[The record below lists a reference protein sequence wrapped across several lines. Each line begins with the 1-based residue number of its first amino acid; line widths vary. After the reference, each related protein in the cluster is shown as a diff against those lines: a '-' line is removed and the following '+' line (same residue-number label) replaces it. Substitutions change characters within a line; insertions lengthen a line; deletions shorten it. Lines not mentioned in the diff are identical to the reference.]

1 MAIYQFIKH
10 KVNLMR
16 FIENQ
21 IVPSFVELELQLE
34 FDEPTAEEVTETI
47 SGIDLFIKSILASG
61 IMFKFNN
68 ETAHNYFFPNGEEI
82 ELGNIPISTPDEP
95 TDEIVIKILYRKLN
109 AILPDTASIELIRMH
124 NFDDVETI
132 MVYDGEFT
140 EFPSAKTMAGPF
152 SYYEEAWWDRKDFDT
167 FDFAGHSEEDV
178 IEFHKEMKEDES
190 DKQLEQFEIEQVI
203 DNVLQLKFGVTDDSQ

>member
-21 IVPSFVELELQLE
+21 IVPSFVELELQIE
-34 FDEPTAEEVTETI
+34 FDEPSADEVTEAIT
-47 SGIDLFIKSILASG
+47 SIDLFIKSIVSSG

-68 ETAHNYFFPNGEEI
+68 DIAHNYFFPNGEEI

-95 TDEIVIKILYRKLN
+95 TDEIVIKVLYRKLN
-109 AILPDTASIELIRMH
+109 AIIPDTASIELIRMH

-132 MVYDGEFT
+132 MVYDGEFE
-140 EFPSAKTMAGPF
+140 EFPSAKAMAGPF

-167 FDFAGHSEEDV
+167 FDFAGNSAEEV
-178 IEFHKEMKEDES
+178 IEFHQELTEEPADE
-190 DKQLEQFEIEQVI
+190 FEIEQI
-203 DNVLQLKFGVTDDSQ
+203 TDNVLALKFGVTDDPQ

>member
-140 EFPSAKTMAGPF
+140 EFPSAKNMAGPF
-152 SYYEEAWWDRKDFDT
+152 SYYEEENLPYICHYR
-167 FDFAGHSEEDV
+167 
-178 IEFHKEMKEDES
+178 
-190 DKQLEQFEIEQVI
+190 
-203 DNVLQLKFGVTDDSQ
+203 